1 MPAPH
6 PRLPVPAAA
15 LRRAGALLLD
25 SLLPPRCLSCGVP
38 VGQQGALCADCW
50 KEAAFIEA
58 PWCARCGLPFEV
70 AVEPDAVC
78 GACARREPA
87 YRLARAALRYDDGS
101 RRLILGLKHGDRTDA
116 ARPFAQWMARAGREL
131 LTGADLIAPVPL
143 HWTRL
148 VRRRF
153 NQAGLLAQAL
163 ASMGEAAFAPDLLVR
178 KRRTPTQGGLTA
190 RQRALNVRG
199 AFEVNPKRREILAG
213 RHVVLVDDVMTTGA
227 TAEACSKAL
236 LRGGAA
242 RVDVLVLARVVRP
255 GMID

>member
-1 MPAPH
+1 MAL
-6 PRLPVPAAA
+6 PRPSRSAAA

-25 SLLPPRCLSCGVP
+25 SLLPPRCLSCGVQ
-38 VGQQGALCADCW
+38 VGQQGALCPDCW
-50 KEAAFIEA
+50 KDAAFVEA
-58 PWCARCGLPFEV
+58 PWCARCGLPFEI
-70 AVEPDAVC
+70 AAEPETVC

-87 YRLARAALRYDDGS
+87 YRVARAALRYDDGS

-131 LTGADLIAPVPL
+131 LADADLIAPVPL

-153 NQAGLLAQAL
+153 NQAALLAQSLAAL
-163 ASMGEAAFAPDLLVR
+163 SDGAFAPDLLVR
-178 KRRTPTQGGLTA
+178 RRRTPSQGGLTA

-199 AFEVNPKRREILAG
+199 AFAVDPKRKDALAE
-213 RHVVLVDDVMTTGA
+213 RNVLLVDDVMTTGA
-227 TAEACSKAL
+227 TAEACARAL
-236 LRGGAA
+236 IRGGAA